1 MTAPRGEATIGRTS
15 GLVLPYRTHTPEI
28 GADVFLAPGS
38 AVIGNVV
45 IGAGSSI
52 WFNAVVRGDVN
63 EIRIGERSNLQDG
76 SVVHVTTDRFGTYIG
91 SDITVGHKAILHAC
105 TLHDGCLIGMGAIV
119 MDGVVVESG
128 AMVAAGAL
136 VTFNKRVKTGELW
149 AGSPARCMR
158 KMNEEEF
165 AQIAASAKVYARL
178 AHEYRAALSLA
189 AP

>member
-1 MTAPRGEATIGRTS
+1 MTPRGVEAMTGWLS
-15 GLVLPYRTHTPEI
+15 GLVLPYRNHTPEI
-28 GADVFLAPGS
+28 GGDVFLAPGS

-76 SVVHVTTDRFGTYIG
+76 SIVHVTSDGLGAYIG
-91 SDITVGHKAILHAC
+91 SDITIGHKAILHAC
-105 TLHDGCLIGMGAIV
+105 TLHDGCLIGMGAVV

-158 KMNEEEF
+158 KMNDEEF

-178 AHEYRAALSLA
+178 AQEYRSSLSSS

>member
-1 MTAPRGEATIGRTS
+1 MTARGKGTGHCVS
-15 GLVLPYRTHTPEI
+15 GLVLPYRNFVPEL
-28 GADVFLAPGS
+28 APDVFLAPG
-38 AVIGNVV
+38 ATVIGNVV

-76 SVVHVTTDRFGTYIG
+76 TIVHVTSDGLGTYVG
-91 SDITVGHKAILHAC
+91 NDITVGHRAILHAC
-105 TLHDGCLIGMGAIV
+105 TLQDGCLVGMGATV

-128 AMVAAGAL
+128 GMVAAGAL
-136 VTFNKRVKTGELW
+136 VTFNKRVKSGELW
-149 AGSPARCMR
+149 GGSPARCMR
-158 KMNEEEF
+158 KVNDEEF

-178 AHEYRAALSLA
+178 AQEYRTALSSS